1 MGIQIQGNGGT
12 IADVW
17 GTGFRGL
24 KTHSMPFEIGS
35 NGAYR
40 KSLISGTMAAG
51 LAANAEIWQFR
62 WSDATR
68 LGIVHKVIL
77 DGLAGSATAFTAGF
91 GKVDLMIARSFTASG
106 TGGTAGTLT
115 GNNGKV
121 RTSMA
126 TTLVGDIRCA
136 TTAILGLGTKTL
148 DTDPVGQYTFSVGVA
163 VSAQYAP
170 QVLLCDND
178 AAHGQWPFV
187 FAQNEGLA
195 MRATMPATGTWQ
207 FGVTVCWAEVDTF

>member
-1 MGIQIQGNGGT
+1 
-12 IADVW
+12 
-17 GTGFRGL
+17 
-24 KTHSMPFEIGS
+24 MPFEVGS

-40 KSLISGTMAAG
+40 KSLISGIMAAG

-77 DGLAGSATAFTAGF
+77 AGSATAFTAGF
-91 GKVDLMIARSFTASG
+91 GKVDLLPARAFTASG
-106 TGGTAGTLT
+106 TGGTTGTLT

-121 RTSMA
+121 RTSHA

-148 DTDPVGQYTFSVGVA
+148 DTDPIGQYTFTVGVA
-163 VSAQYAP
+163 VSAQYAT
-170 QVLLCDND
+170 QVFLCDND

-187 FAQNEGLA
+187 LAQNEGLA

-207 FGVTVCWAEVDTF
+207 FGVTVCWAECDTF